1 MCLQIHRCR
10 IYFSIAFQRP
20 SSDVYLAVLC
30 HTHTRVVPGKHV
42 HEACPPSV
50 LVLLHSA
57 LCASSRTVMLDVVFQ
72 LYVMSSTSRSWECL
86 FLQVHA
92 FIPISLAVPS
102 EKMLRVHS
110 SCDATASSRKEGE
123 TWRRQLWP
131 TPLCL
136 PPRPWC
142 SEEEVEVRKEKTRR
156 SYLLERPCKF
166 HA

>member
-50 LVLLHSA
+50 FVLLHSA

-72 LYVMSSTSRSWECL
+72 LYVMSSTSRSWECFFCKCML
-86 FLQVHA
+86 SFPFHFQYLLKSCCV
-92 FIPISLAVPS
+92 FI
-102 EKMLRVHS
+102 RR
-110 SCDATASSRKEGE
+110 AT
-123 TWRRQLWP
+123 
-131 TPLCL
+131 L
-136 PPRPWC
+136 PPPRAKRARRGGGNSGQPPFAFLLGHAALR
-142 SEEEVEVRKEKTRR
+142 RKLKSGR
-156 SYLLERPCKF
+156 
-166 HA
+166 